1 MNFNCAVSNA
11 FSISRASEFE
21 GRNSPVPMKFDKF
34 PSDSSDCPSGPDGI
48 SMELIMNSLGGIS
61 EEMADALVR
70 SSRSPNI
77 KERRDCSCCLYTAQ
91 GEIVAQAEH
100 IPIHL
105 GVMAGA
111 LRFILK
117 DFRREAMRE
126 GDVFMLNDPYYGANH
141 LPDFII
147 AGPLYVGGIL
157 VGFAASMAH
166 HTDVGGMA
174 PRSMPANATEIF
186 QEGLRIP
193 PIQLAEAGR
202 MDEAVE
208 RIIVANSRLPEERRA
223 DLRAQIATI
232 AVAQNRLREMGTLYT
247 PDDIIFTMNDV
258 LDRSEA
264 ALREAIGA
272 LPSHAFSGAAL
283 ADFGG
288 TAIPIQVA
296 VERKGD
302 LLGIDFAGTGGQ
314 TPSPFNSSMAATLAC
329 VYMAVRITVA
339 NGLPVNA
346 GLYRALDIR
355 VPAGSILNPDYP
367 AAISAAAQVSYHTFE
382 ALMAALAALYPNQ
395 VIAGS
400 GGGGVFSF
408 GGELPENGRLFA
420 YGEALGGGS
429 GASAFADGES
439 GMIPPIANLHDTP
452 VEALEMSLPVRI
464 ERYELVEGS
473 GGAGQFRGGFGLRRA
488 FRMLTDV
495 RCSFQVS
502 MPTNGPT
509 GLAGGGAGRQTDI
522 TVAELSGATRRVD
535 RFSEILAP
543 VGSLITVET
552 AGGGGYGDAARR
564 EERARRSDE
573 RLCYGFSVKNRGAS
587 A

>member
-1 MNFNCAVSNA
+1 MADGR
-11 FSISRASEFE
+11 SRAGSA
-21 GRNSPVPMKFDKF
+21 GT
-34 PSDSSDCPSGPDGI
+34 SDRPDPI
-48 SMELIMNSLGGIS
+48 SMELIMNSLGGIC

-77 KERRDCSCCLYTAQ
+77 KERRDCSCCVYTAK

-111 LRFILK
+111 LRFILE
-117 DFRREAMRE
+117 DFSPRNMRE
-126 GDVFMLNDPYYGANH
+126 GDVYMVNDPYYGANH

-147 AGPLYVGGIL
+147 VGPLFVEGSL

-166 HTDVGGMA
+166 HTDVGGMS

-193 PIQLAEAGR
+193 PVRLVDTGVLN
-202 MDEAVE
+202 EAVE
-208 RIIVANSRLPEERRA
+208 RIIVTNSRLPEERRA
-223 DLRAQIATI
+223 DLMAQVATV
-232 AVAQNRLREMGTLYT
+232 AVAQKRLQEMGALYGAGE
-247 PDDIIFTMNDV
+247 IAATMSDV

-264 ALREAIGA
+264 ALRGVIGA
-272 LPSHAFSGAAL
+272 LPRQRFQGASL

-288 TAIPIQVA
+288 SAIPVRVA
-296 VERKGD
+296 IEPRDNTLV
-302 LLGIDFAGTGGQ
+302 IDFSDTGGQ
-314 TPSPFNSSMAATLAC
+314 TSSPFNSSVAATLAC
-329 VYMAVRITVA
+329 VFMAVRITVA
-339 NGLPVNA
+339 EGLAVNA
-346 GLYRALDIR
+346 GLYRAIEVML
-355 VPAGSILNPDYP
+355 PTGTILNPDFP

-382 ALMAALAALYPNQ
+382 ALMAAFAPLYPNQ

-408 GGELPENGRLFA
+408 GGINPETGRLFA

-429 GASAFADGES
+429 GASVSADGES

-452 VEALEMSLPVRI
+452 VESLEMSLPVRI
-464 ERYELVEGS
+464 ERYELVEDS
-473 GGAGQFRGGFGLRRA
+473 GGAGKFRGGFGLRRV

-502 MPTNGPT
+502 MPTHGPI
-509 GLAGGGAGRQTDI
+509 GLAGGQRGRRTEIAVTDP
-522 TVAELSGATRRVD
+522 SGATRRID
-535 RFSEILAP
+535 RFSEIT
-543 VGSLITVET
+543 VDSGTLINIET
-552 AGGGGYGDAARR
+552 AGGGGYGDAVERDGQARR
-564 EERARRSDE
+564 DDARRG
-573 RLCYGFSVKNRGAS
+573 YGFTPVARELPA
-587 A
+587 

>member
-1 MNFNCAVSNA
+1 MTE
-11 FSISRASEFE
+11 R
-21 GRNSPVPMKFDKF
+21 RLDKGAHAA
-34 PSDSSDCPSGPDGI
+34 GPDAI
-48 SMELIMNSLGGIS
+48 SMELIMNSLGGIC

-77 KERRDCSCCLYTAQ
+77 KERRDCSCCLYTAK

-111 LRFILK
+111 LSFILK
-117 DFRREAMRE
+117 DFPLDSMRP
-126 GDVFMLNDPYYGANH
+126 GDVYMVNDPYHGANH

-147 AGPLYVGGIL
+147 VGPLFVDGDL

-166 HTDVGGMA
+166 HTDVGGMS

-193 PIQLAEAGR
+193 PIRLVETGR
-202 MDEAVE
+202 LNEAVE
-208 RIIVANSRLPEERRA
+208 RIIVTNSRLPEERRA
-223 DLRAQIATI
+223 DLQAQIATI
-232 AVAQNRLREMGTLYT
+232 VVAQKRLSEIGMTYSAT
-247 PDDIIFTMNDV
+247 DIVATMDDV
-258 LDRSEA
+258 LDRSEIA
-264 ALREAIGA
+264 MRESIRT
-272 LPSHAFSGAAL
+272 LPRRRYEGAAV

-288 TAIPIQVA
+288 AAIPIAVA
-296 VERKGD
+296 IEAKGD
-302 LLGIDFAGTGGQ
+302 VLVVDFDQTGPQ
-314 TPSPFNSSMAATLAC
+314 TMSPFNSCMAATLAC
-329 VYMAVRITVA
+329 VYMAARITVA
-339 NGLPVNA
+339 KGLPVNA

-355 VPAGSILNPDYP
+355 VPSGSILNPSYP

-382 ALMAALAALYPNQ
+382 ALMAALAALYPGQ

-408 GGELPENGRLFA
+408 GGIAPDSGRLFA

-429 GASAFADGES
+429 GASSAADGES

-464 ERYELVEGS
+464 ERYELVEDS
-473 GGAGQFRGGFGLRRA
+473 GGRGQFRGGFGLRRS
-488 FRMLTDV
+488 FRMLADV

-509 GLAGGGAGRQTDI
+509 GLAGGDRGRETDI
-522 TVAELSGATRRVD
+522 TMIDPSGEVRRID
-535 RFSEILAP
+535 RFSEAFAVAGTL
-543 VGSLITVET
+543 VNVET
-552 AGGGGYGDAARR
+552 AGGGGYGDPSGRSETAKKDDARR
-564 EERARRSDE
+564 G
-573 RLCYGFSVKNRGAS
+573 YGFAPTGRKVPA
-587 A
+587 

>member
-1 MNFNCAVSNA
+1 MKEGSSRSSNPDWN
-11 FSISRASEFE
+11 
-21 GRNSPVPMKFDKF
+21 GR
-34 PSDSSDCPSGPDGI
+34 PDAI
-48 SMELIMNSLGGIS
+48 SMELIMNSLSGIC

-77 KERRDCSCCLYTAQ
+77 KERRDCSCCLYTAK

-111 LRFILK
+111 LHFILE
-117 DFRREAMRE
+117 DFSPAAMHQ
-126 GDVFMLNDPYYGANH
+126 GDVYMVNDPYHGANH

-147 AGPLYVGGIL
+147 VGPLFVDGVL

-166 HTDVGGMA
+166 HTDVGGMS

-193 PIQLAEAGR
+193 PIRLVEEGR
-202 MDEAVE
+202 LNEAVE
-208 RIIVANSRLPEERRA
+208 RIIVTNSRLPEERRA
-223 DLRAQIATI
+223 DLKAQIATI
-232 AVAQNRLREMGTLYT
+232 AVAQRRLHEMGTLYG
-247 PDDIIFTMNDV
+247 PDEIVVTMNDV
-258 LDRSEA
+258 LERSEA
-264 ALREAIGA
+264 AMRAAIRA
-272 LPSHAFSGAAL
+272 LPQQRYCGTAS

-288 TAIPIQVA
+288 TAVPIAVA
-296 VERKGD
+296 VEPKGD
-302 LLGIDFAGTGGQ
+302 TLQIDFSATGNQ
-314 TPSPFNSSMAATLAC
+314 TLSPFNSCMAATLAC
-329 VYMAVRITVA
+329 VFMATRITIA

-346 GLYRALDIR
+346 GLYRAIDVQ
-355 VPAGSILNPDYP
+355 VPPGSILNPNFP

-408 GGELPENGRLFA
+408 GGTNPETGRLFA

-429 GASAFADGES
+429 GASVSADGES

-464 ERYELVEGS
+464 ERYELVEDS
-473 GGAGQFRGGFGLRRA
+473 GGLGEFRGGFGLRRA

-502 MPTNGPT
+502 MPTNGPM
-509 GLAGGGAGRQTDI
+509 GLAGGQRGRQTEIVI
-522 TVAELSGATRRVD
+522 TDPSGNTRRID
-535 RFSEILAP
+535 RFSEVFVSA
-543 VGSLITVET
+543 GTLINIET
-552 AGGGGYGDAARR
+552 AGGGGYGEAARR
-564 EERARRSDE
+564 SPQAQLDDE
-573 RLCYGFSVKNRGAS
+573 RRGYGFPHRS
-587 A
+587 AEVSA

>member
-1 MNFNCAVSNA
+1 MPDNKMSQTPS
-11 FSISRASEFE
+11 SIGLDA
-21 GRNSPVPMKFDKF
+21 
-34 PSDSSDCPSGPDGI
+34 I
-48 SMELIMNSLGGIS
+48 SMELIMNSLTGVC

-77 KERRDCSCCLYTAQ
+77 KERRDCSCCVYTAA

-111 LRFILK
+111 LKFILK
-117 DFRREAMRE
+117 DFQADSMRE
-126 GDVFMLNDPYYGANH
+126 GDVYMVNDPYYGANH

-147 AGPLYVGGIL
+147 VGPLFVDGSL

-166 HTDVGGMA
+166 HTDVGGMS

-193 PIQLAEAGR
+193 PIMLVEAGHLNQ
-202 MDEAVE
+202 AVE
-208 RIIVANSRLPEERRA
+208 RIIITNSRLPDERRA
-223 DLRAQIATI
+223 DLKAQTATI
-232 AVAQNRLREMGTLYT
+232 AVAQRRLTEMGAVYG
-247 PDDIIFTMNDV
+247 PHDIIRTMDDV
-258 LDRSEA
+258 LDRSERAMRA
-264 ALREAIGA
+264 AIAS
-272 LPSHAFSGAAL
+272 LPRQKMEGSAL

-288 TAIPIQVA
+288 SAIPIV
-296 VERKGD
+296 VCIEPRGD
-302 LLGIDFAGTGGQ
+302 MLSVKFVGTGPQ
-314 TPSPFNSSMAATLAC
+314 TSSPFNSCTAATLAC
-329 VYMAVRITVA
+329 VFMAVRITVA
-339 NGLPVNA
+339 KGLPVNA

-355 VPAGSILNPDYP
+355 VPQGSILNPNYP

-382 ALMAALAALYPNQ
+382 ALMAALSPLYPSQ

-408 GGELPENGRLFA
+408 GGTVPQTGQLFA

-464 ERYELVEGS
+464 ERYELVETS

-502 MPTNGPT
+502 MPGNGPM
-509 GLAGGGAGRQTDI
+509 GLEGGARGRRTHI
-522 TVAELSGATRRVD
+522 TIVDPSGLTMHID
-535 RFSEILAP
+535 RFSEAFVAAGAL
-543 VGSLITVET
+543 VNVET
-552 AGGGGYGDAARR
+552 AGGGGYGNPADRDEGAKSGDIRR
-564 EERARRSDE
+564 GYGSSEMSERMPS
-573 RLCYGFSVKNRGAS
+573 
-587 A
+587 